1 MMRRPPT
8 LHWEAVEEMV
18 DGILARRIYTNHGPL
33 AQALEHAAADRHGAR
48 HAIAVTNPVIG
59 LTMMLEA
66 AGAPGTILVSA
77 LAPRRCLQAISCT
90 GATPEFCD
98 VDDLFHW
105 RSRPTAAHGRPGG
118 AILLAPEYDGSD
130 AAFAAS
136 AAACGLVCIVDGTTL
151 PRAHPALAI
160 LPGLRDG
167 PSSAC
172 ILADDD
178 GFAARLRNIRSS
190 YGAGPP
196 VPVRRTA
203 NGRLSEV
210 QAGLALLQSI
220 NPVRPCFD
228 ALPPQLNG
236 RPNRRF
242 GPAMAVIMDGAA
254 EREAAL
260 AALLSE
266 GHPAYR
272 PSALPE
278 GARSCRNAADFAARA
293 ILLKTATP
301 TDSRPR
307 SAFQAPAM
315 AG

>member
-1 MMRRPPT
+1 MRRPPAS
-8 LHWEAVEEMV
+8 LHWQAVEEMI
-18 DGILARRIYTNHGPL
+18 DGILARRVYTNHGPL
-33 AQALEHAAADRHGAR
+33 AQALEHAAADRHEAR

-66 AGAPGTILVSA
+66 AGAPGPVLVSA
-77 LAPRRCLQAISCT
+77 LAPPRCLQAISCT
-90 GATPEFCD
+90 GSTPEFCD
-98 VDDLFHW
+98 VDDLFCW
-105 RSRPTAAHGRPGG
+105 RSLPAAARGQSAG
-118 AILLAPEYDGSD
+118 AILLAPEYDGAD

-136 AAACGLVCIVDGTTL
+136 AAACGLACIVDGTTL

-178 GFAARLRNIRSS
+178 GFAARLRNVRSS

-220 NPVRPCFD
+220 DPVRPCLE
-228 ALPPQLNG
+228 AVPPQLSG

-242 GPAMAVIMDGAA
+242 GPAMAVIMESAA
-254 EREAAL
+254 ERETVL

-266 GHPAYR
+266 AHPACR

-293 ILLKTATP
+293 ILLTMAAP
-301 TDSRPR
+301 TEARLR
-307 SAFQAPAM
+307 NALNAPAM